1 MIKPMASNS
10 DDTEKGNH
18 TSENIVAFPHSK
30 VSPTGFGERYEELGM
45 GKMADTLGAAIEQQS
60 GHWCSRCKGIWFGFL
75 LEVECP
81 KCGNRQG

>member
-1 MIKPMASNS
+1 MTDKEDEAAGKVLS
-10 DDTEKGNH
+10 
-18 TSENIVAFPHSK
+18 FPHSRVPPGGAAAEYK
-30 VSPTGFGERYEELGM
+30 DLGM
-45 GKMADTLGAAIEQQS
+45 GKMANSFGAAREQQS

>member
-1 MIKPMASNS
+1 MNNDDGKSGKPAAANADIIS
-10 DDTEKGNH
+10 
-18 TSENIVAFPHSK
+18 FPHSRVTPK
-30 VSPTGFGERYEELGM
+30 SSADGYKTLGM
-45 GKMADTLGAAIEQQS
+45 GRMAETLGAAKEQQS

>member
-1 MIKPMASNS
+1 MTSNS

-18 TSENIVAFPHSK
+18 TSKNVVAFPHSR
-30 VSPTGFGERYEELGM
+30 VSPAIVGEKYKRLGM
-45 GKMADTLGAAIEQQS
+45 GKMADTLGSAVEQQS

>member
-1 MIKPMASNS
+1 MAGDS
-10 DDTEKGNH
+10 DNTGKGDRMR
-18 TSENIVAFPHSK
+18 ENVVAFPHSR
-30 VSPTGFGERYEELGM
+30 VSPTISGENYKELGM

>member
-1 MIKPMASNS
+1 MSSHS
-10 DDTEKGNH
+10 DKTKQSKQ
-18 TSENIVAFPHSK
+18 TSENVIAFPHSR
-30 VSPTGFGERYEELGM
+30 VSPAPAGGGYKELGM
-45 GKMADTLGAAIEQQS
+45 GKMAETLGAAVEQQS